1 MRFSLRFFIACERK
15 SRVDFLVLTQKSCVD
30 FLVLTQKSCV
40 DFPVLTQKSCVDFL
54 VSVNTEVLCRFS
66 GVDTAVD
73 VCLLLVT
80 NVAIRRAFFCVLFV
94 FLRYAW
100 LNSLC

>member
-30 FLVLTQKSCV
+30 FL
-40 DFPVLTQKSCVDFL
+40 VLTQKSCVDFL